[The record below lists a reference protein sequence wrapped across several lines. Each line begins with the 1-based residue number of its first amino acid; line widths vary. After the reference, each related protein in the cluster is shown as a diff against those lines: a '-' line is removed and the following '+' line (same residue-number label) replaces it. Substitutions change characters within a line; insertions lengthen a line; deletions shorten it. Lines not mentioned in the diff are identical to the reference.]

1 MLYFHTSQLKKDKDA
16 GTILWDSYKLN
27 EVMGVEFGWGVD
39 LEQGWEVGGGWE
51 GSRGPR
57 GQPFGPTHTI
67 NPPTAFTLYN
77 LYSDD

>member
-1 MLYFHTSQLKKDKDA
+1 MIYFHTSQLKKDKDA

-27 EVMGVEFGWGVD
+27 EVMGVEFGRGVD

-57 GQPFGPTHTI
+57 GQPFGPKHTI

>member
-1 MLYFHTSQLKKDKDA
+1 
-16 GTILWDSYKLN
+16 
-27 EVMGVEFGWGVD
+27 MGVEFGRGVD
-39 LEQGWEVGGGWE
+39 LEQGWEVGVGWE

-57 GQPFGPTHTI
+57 GQPFGPKHTI